1 MSAGKIFI
9 SDQSNIYLLKFVG
22 DVRLTLSASLS
33 HYLDTL
39 FENSHVEQVIVDM
52 LEAEGADSTTLGL
65 IAKLGLHC
73 RKHYSINVQLFCHNP
88 SILRTLECMG
98 FDEIIDIF
106 SQSPEINGKLRTFN
120 ALREASRETSREAS
134 EEVLEETSDTKIDK
148 LREQVLESHKVLRQL
163 NPENS
168 VEFSDLIKALESD
181 LSQSH

>member
-1 MSAGKIFI
+1 MSSGKIFI
-9 SDQSNIYLLKFVG
+9 SDQSDTYLLKFVG

-39 FENSHVEQVIVDM
+39 FENSHVKQVIVDM

-73 RKHYSINVQLFCHNP
+73 RKHYSINVQLFCQNP

-106 SQSPEINGKLRTFN
+106 SQSPEINGELRTFN
-120 ALREASRETSREAS
+120 AFRESSKEAS
-134 EEVLEETSDTKIDK
+134 EEVLEEVLEESADTKIDK

>member
-1 MSAGKIFI
+1 MCEMSSGKIFI
-9 SDQSNIYLLKFVG
+9 SDQSDTYLLKFVG

-39 FENSHVEQVIVDM
+39 FENSHVKQVIVDM

-73 RKHYSINVQLFCHNP
+73 RKHYSINVQLFCQNP

-106 SQSPEINGKLRTFN
+106 SQSPEINGELRTFN
-120 ALREASRETSREAS
+120 ALRETAEEAS
-134 EEVLEETSDTKIDK
+134 EEVIEDTADTKIDK

>member
-1 MSAGKIFI
+1 MSVGKIFI
-9 SDQSNIYLLKFVG
+9 SDQSDTYLLKFVG
-22 DVRLTLSASLS
+22 DVRLTLSPSLS
-33 HYLDTL
+33 RYLDTL
-39 FENSHVEQVIVDM
+39 FENSRVKQVIVDM

-106 SQSPEINGKLRTFN
+106 SQSPEINGELRTFN
-120 ALREASRETSREAS
+120 ALRETSKEAS
-134 EEVLEETSDTKIDK
+134 EEVLEETADTKIDK

>member
-9 SDQSNIYLLKFVG
+9 SDQSDTYLLKFVG

-39 FENSHVEQVIVDM
+39 FEHSHVKQVIVDM

-106 SQSPEINGKLRTFN
+106 SQSPEINGDLRTFN
-120 ALREASRETSREAS
+120 ALRETSKEAS
-134 EEVLEETSDTKIDK
+134 EEVLEETADTKIDK